1 MTIEKY
7 KRYISNLEDL
17 LIKEQERGKK
27 EDIAF
32 YEWMLDVVKREL
44 CLKEEG
50 WRNLLDSDECSF
62 EYDIATDKYIF
73 RANGSSLFPNDCLMK
88 EKVLGIYVV
97 YSV

>member
-44 CLKEEG
+44 CLKAK
-50 WRNLLDSDECSF
+50 LSF
-62 EYDIATDKYIF
+62 LPKGLTNFLIM
-73 RANGSSLFPNDCLMK
+73 L
-88 EKVLGIYVV
+88 
-97 YSV
+97 